1 MHVIVRGFWPEK
13 LLGLAASTVLVHSGG
28 RSRAV

>member
-13 LLGLAASTVLVHSGG
+13 LGLAASTVLVHSGG